1 MLKAGSKRRR
11 TKQEIENEEQ
21 AKLDHENDV
30 RSKMARLDQ
39 LEQQMAQV
47 QQQADEN
54 RGAAVLMSDLVNAG
68 VIKQKAENSYV
79 VTATTASST
88 STTSRDDSRG
98 AE

>member
-68 VIKQKAENSYV
+68 VIKQKAENSYMV
-79 VTATTASST
+79 HGHNGELNFDYVE
-88 STTSRDDSRG
+88 R
-98 AE
+98 

>member
-11 TKQEIENEEQ
+11 TKQEIEDQEK

-30 RSKMARLDQ
+30 RSKFARLDQ

-47 QQQADEN
+47 QQEADHN
-54 RGAAVLMSDLVNAG
+54 KGAAMLMSDLVNAG

-79 VTATTASST
+79 VHGHNGELNFDYVE
-88 STTSRDDSRG
+88 R
-98 AE
+98 

>member
-11 TKQEIENEEQ
+11 TKQEIEDEEK

-68 VIKQKAENSYV
+68 VIKQKAANSYV
-79 VTATTASST
+79 VHGHNGELNFDYVE
-88 STTSRDDSRG
+88 R
-98 AE
+98 